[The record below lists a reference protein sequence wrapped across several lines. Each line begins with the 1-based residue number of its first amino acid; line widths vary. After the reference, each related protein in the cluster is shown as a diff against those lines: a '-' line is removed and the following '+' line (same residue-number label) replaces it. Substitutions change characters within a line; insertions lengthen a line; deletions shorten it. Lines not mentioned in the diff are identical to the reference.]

1 MKTYEDIDEAVKDL
15 EDFQESLLFGVG
27 DDDCPSLSGRIE
39 SATFAPHYYHTAI
52 GNIEAAINQLKLAG
66 LFYAREHTGRF

>member
-1 MKTYEDIDEAVKDL
+1 MKTYKDIDEAIKDL
-15 EDFQESLLFGVG
+15 EELQESLLFG
-27 DDDCPSLSGRIE
+27 DDESPSLSGRIE

-66 LFYAREHTGRF
+66 LFYAREYNGRF

>member
-1 MKTYEDIDEAVKDL
+1 MKTYKDIDEAVKAL
-15 EDFQESLLFGVG
+15 EEFQESLLFG
-27 DDDCPSLSGRIE
+27 DDESPSLSGRIE

-66 LFYAREHTGRF
+66 LFYAREHNGNF